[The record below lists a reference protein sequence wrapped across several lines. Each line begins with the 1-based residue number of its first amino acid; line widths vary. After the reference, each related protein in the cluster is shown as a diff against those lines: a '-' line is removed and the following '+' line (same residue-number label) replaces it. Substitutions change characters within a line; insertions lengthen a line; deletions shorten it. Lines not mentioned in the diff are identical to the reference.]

1 MKVMSMHKTNAH
13 FEAGGMPS
21 REVMEGMGPLIGEM
35 AQAGVFVS
43 GEGLR
48 PSSTGVRLHFS
59 NGKRTITPGPFTG
72 SNELIGGYCLVSVEN
87 IEEAIEWSSRYA
99 SILGDAEID
108 IRPLTEFWDLGFG
121 SKPEGLTKTRYMLA
135 HKADARSEAGVL
147 PPPEVFAAIDKLTAE
162 MIDAGVFLGAG
173 GLQPSSK
180 AKRLRFSGG
189 KPTVMDGPFS
199 ESKELIGG
207 YSILDV
213 PSLDEAIAWATPFA
227 KLLGDVEIDIRPM
240 FEEKPQ

>member
-13 FEAGGMPS
+13 FEAGGLPS
-21 REVMEGMGPLIGEM
+21 PELMQGMGPLMEEM
-35 AQAGVFVS
+35 AKKGVFVS

-48 PSSTGVRLHFS
+48 PSSTGVRVQFA
-59 NGKRTITPGPFTG
+59 NGKRTVTPGPFTA
-72 SNELIGGYCLVSVEN
+72 SNELIAGYCLVNVEN
-87 IEEAIEWSSRYA
+87 LDEAIEWSSRFA
-99 SILGDAEID
+99 SIVGDAEID

-121 SKPEGLTKTRYMLA
+121 TKPEGLTKTRYMLA
-135 HKADARSEAGVL
+135 HKANAQSEAGVI

-173 GLQPSSK
+173 GLQPS
-180 AKRLRFSGG
+180 AKSVRLHFSGG
-189 KPTVMDGPFS
+189 KRSVIDGPFS

-213 PSLDEAIAWATPFA
+213 PSIEDAIEWATPFA
-227 KLLGDVEIDIRPM
+227 NLMGDIEIDIRPL
-240 FEEKPQ
+240 FEEGSR